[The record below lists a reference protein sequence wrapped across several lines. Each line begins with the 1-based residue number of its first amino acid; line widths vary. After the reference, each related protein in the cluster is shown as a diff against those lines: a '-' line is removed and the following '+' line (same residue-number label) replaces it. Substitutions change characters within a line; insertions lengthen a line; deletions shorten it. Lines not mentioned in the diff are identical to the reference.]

1 MYSTLILVFIA
12 VVFMLQSFIPGLT
25 PLFWFNPS
33 EISTQPWGFFT
44 SMFLHG
50 GLAHLFFNG
59 FALLMFGPFLEQRI
73 GSRKFLELF
82 LAAGIAGSVF
92 YFLFVLAGI
101 TPALPALGA
110 SGAIYGILGALAVL
124 TPNLTVFVMFVP
136 MPMRYAAVLWIAIEF
151 LGTFNPASGIANAA
165 HLGGLLLGFVY
176 AKYFIEH
183 KEF

>member
-1 MYSTLILVFIA
+1 MYSTMILVLLA
-12 VVFMLQSFIPGLT
+12 VVFVLQLAVSGFT
-25 PLFWFNPS
+25 QLFWFNPAAV
-33 EISTQPWGFFT
+33 STQPWGFFT
-44 SMFLHG
+44 SIFLHG

-82 LAAGIAGSVF
+82 LAAGIIGSVF

-124 TPNLTVFVMFVP
+124 APNMVVFVMFVP
-136 MPMRYAAVLWIAIEF
+136 MPMRYAAVLWVAIEF
-151 LGTFNPASGIANAA
+151 LGTFSPASGIANAA

-176 AKYFIEH
+176 AKYFIEQ